1 MKEEKKIYSD
11 IECILYTQDTEN
23 FVLEDK
29 PIVMVSVI
37 TYNSSRYVKETLESI
52 KDQTYH
58 NLILQISDDCSTD
71 DTIKIC
77 ENWIAENNKRFIG
90 TKIIVPEHNTGISGN
105 INRGID
111 ACKTEWLKFIAG
123 DDLLKPQCI
132 EEYIKYV
139 IVHPDIV
146 VAFSRVDVFGP
157 VKERVYAVNKFFDYS
172 FFKLSPSE
180 QYERL
185 IFKSNC
191 IPASTSFFNIS
202 RLRKLKI
209 RADER
214 IPLLDDY
221 PMWINMLKKGVIFR
235 FIDKDLVCYR
245 VGDGGI
251 SNGTSL
257 SSRYRHSLELFNY
270 YYLFPEFFK
279 KNPDVAIQSI
289 INIINKEFSMQ
300 QDIDVILRSP
310 SYRLGNFILK
320 PLKWM
325 REYLHIL

>member
-1 MKEEKKIYSD
+1 MEIEVIKSD
-11 IECILYTQDTEN
+11 E
-23 FVLEDK
+23 
-29 PIVMVSVI
+29 PIVTVSVI
-37 TYNSSRYVKETLESI
+37 TYNSSKFVLETLESV
-52 KDQTYH
+52 KAQTYQP
-58 NLILQISDDCSTD
+58 LILHVCDDCSTD
-71 DTIKIC
+71 DTIRIC
-77 ENWIAENNKRFIG
+77 EKWIAENNKRFIE
-90 TKIIVPEHNTGISGN
+90 TKIIVPEHNTCISGN

-123 DDLLKPQCI
+123 DDKLKPECI
-132 EEYIKYV
+132 EEYISYV
-139 IVHPDIV
+139 TGRPDAV
-146 VAFSRVDVFGP
+146 VVFSRVDVFGP
-157 VKERVYAVNKFFDYS
+157 VKEVVGDVNKVFDYS

-180 QYERL
+180 QYDRL
-185 IFKSNC
+185 VFKGNC
-191 IPASTSFFNIS
+191 IPASTSFFNMI
-202 RLRKLKI
+202 RLRELNI

-257 SSRYRHSLELFNY
+257 SSRYRQSFDLFYY
-270 YYLFPEFFK
+270 YYLFPEWYK
-279 KNPDVAIQSI
+279 KAPEETIQKI
-289 INIINKEFSMQ
+289 IRKESSMQ

-310 SYRLGNFILK
+310 SYKLGNFILK

-325 REYLHIL
+325 RDYLHL

>member
-1 MKEEKKIYSD
+1 MDSQVVV
-11 IECILYTQDTEN
+11 T
-23 FVLEDK
+23 
-29 PIVMVSVI
+29 VSVI
-37 TYNSSRYVKETLESI
+37 TYNSSKFVLETLESI
-52 KDQTYH
+52 KAQTYQP
-58 NLILQISDDCSTD
+58 LILNVCDDCSTD
-71 DTIKIC
+71 DTVEIC
-77 ENWIAENNKRFIG
+77 EKWIDKNKDRFIE

-157 VKERVYAVNKFFDYS
+157 VKEVVGDVNKVFDYS

-180 QYERL
+180 QYDRL
-185 IFKSNC
+185 VFKGNC
-191 IPASTSFFNIS
+191 IPASTSFFNMI
-202 RLRKLKI
+202 RLRELNI

-221 PMWINMLKKGVIFR
+221 PMWINMLKKSVLFH
-235 FIDKDLVCYR
+235 FVDKALVYYR
-245 VGDGGI
+245 VGGI
-251 SNGTSL
+251 SSGKSI
-257 SSRYRHSLELFNY
+257 SSRYRQSLELFYY
-270 YYLFPEFFK
+270 YYLFPEWYK
-279 KNPDVAIQSI
+279 KAPEETIQKI
-289 INIINKEFSMQ
+289 IRKESSMQ

-310 SYRLGNFILK
+310 SYKLGNFILK

-325 REYLHIL
+325 RDCLHL